1 MVVITLYLS
10 AKAGVNAGLITSIWS
25 ITPFCF
31 SVAERVLY
39 GTKMQVNH
47 FIGMLLIM
55 ACAILLSL
63 SSVIYP
69 EPASTKKV
77 ASALV

>member
-31 SVAERVLY
+31 SVAEKVLY
-39 GTKMQVNH
+39 GTKMKTNH

-55 ACAILLSL
+55 ICAVLLSL

-69 EPASTKKV
+69 AP
-77 ASALV
+77 LVPKT